1 MMYRTHL
8 AFGLFA
14 GLMFLPSFDIVDR
27 LLFLGFVLVGALMPD
42 VDTPE
47 STLGRKTG
55 ILSRLLRFLAGHRGI
70 FHSVFAAILFSGLVW
85 MFNQTYGL
93 ALFIGY
99 ASHLLIDG
107 LTKSGINFLHPVA
120 NFRIS
125 GFIATGS
132 IYENLLLIGIIAAD
146 VLKVMDVLGGEE
158 E

>member
-14 GLMFLPSFDIVDR
+14 GLMFLPSFGILDR
-27 LLFLGFVLVGALMPD
+27 LLFLGFVLVGALIPD

-47 STLGRKTG
+47 SKFGKKTG
-55 ILSRLLRFLAGHRGI
+55 ILSHLFRFLAGHRGI

-85 MFNQTYGL
+85 MFNQTYGM

-99 ASHLLIDG
+99 ASHLVIDG
-107 LTKSGINFLHPVA
+107 LTKNGINFLHPVS

-125 GFIATGS
+125 GFITTGGMS
-132 IYENLLLIGIIAAD
+132 ENLLLIGIIAAD
-146 VLKVMDVLGGEE
+146 VWKAMDVFF
-158 E
+158 